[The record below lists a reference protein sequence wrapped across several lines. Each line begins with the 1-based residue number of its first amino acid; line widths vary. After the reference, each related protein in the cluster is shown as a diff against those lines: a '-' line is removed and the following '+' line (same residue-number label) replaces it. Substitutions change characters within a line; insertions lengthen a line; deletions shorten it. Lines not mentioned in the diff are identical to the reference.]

1 MGLQFEIAG
10 NQIDG
15 TRDYQEDAYLI
26 THLTDAEGQ
35 STALVI
41 VADGMGGH
49 AAGNVA
55 SNMVVQAINKYISA
69 NYPSDDI
76 TGLLQGGVLKA
87 NASIAETIRETPAL
101 QGMGCTMV
109 VVLIEQDRLWW
120 ASVGDSHLYLLR
132 DKQLIKK
139 NADHSYGGFLDRLAA
154 AGQAMEP
161 EPGLSRNM
169 LMSAVTG
176 DEITE
181 IDCPEEPLQ
190 LQAGDQLLICSD
202 GMDTLSHG
210 KIIQYAEW
218 AEKPKA
224 YVQALLDAVDEAAMP
239 RQDNT
244 TALVINMRSAD
255 VATSGQAAEQAEADD
270 GRGDTGEM
278 EFLDI
283 GAGGDEPDV
292 ATDQAAAEVAESA
305 ASAAPESAPELEPK
319 PEASPAATYAAAE
332 PEPPRTDETPARHGP
347 VIASAAVVVIAIIAL
362 AGYFL
367 IWLPGEPPQPAPE
380 STTVTEAP
388 TSAAPPAEP
397 EAEPAPAE
405 PTVSEPPAATAS
417 RDADTEQSAAT
428 QKAPPKS
435 VEITTFSDSL
445 RGGDQGPT
453 MARLPAGRFMMG
465 STRANEERPKH
476 QVRVPAFA
484 ISQHE
489 ITIGQYARYAR
500 ATGAAMPD
508 TQGLPPDYPM
518 FNVSW
523 QQAANYVRWLSQ
535 QTGQNYRLPT
545 EAEWEYAA
553 SAGRDTS
560 YWWGITM
567 EAGHAHCFGCS
578 DGPPPRGPTA
588 VGQFPANPFGLHDT
602 EGNIAEWVQDCW
614 HNSYDGAPETA
625 VAWTQGGNCAQR
637 VVRGGSWS
645 SPPMSLRNAHRDRFS
660 ADNQYDHVGFR
671 VARDVV
677 SE

>member
-15 TRDYQEDAYLI
+15 ARDYQEDAYLI
-26 THLTDAEGQ
+26 TQLTDAEGQ
-35 STALVI
+35 PAALVI

-55 SNMVVQAINKYISA
+55 SNMAVQAINKYISS

-109 VVLIEQDRLWW
+109 GILIEQDRLWW

-176 DEITE
+176 EEITE

-190 LQAGDQLLICSD
+190 LQPGDRLLLCSD

-218 AEKPKA
+218 SEKPKE
-224 YVQALLDAVDEAAMP
+224 YVQALLDAIDEAAMP

-244 TALVINMRSAD
+244 TALVINILSEDA
-255 VATSGQAAEQAEADD
+255 AGSGQAAEPAEQAEADD

-278 EFLDI
+278 EIVDI
-283 GAGGDEPDV
+283 GAGDSDDTDAGDEE
-292 ATDQAAAEVAESA
+292 TG
-305 ASAAPESAPELEPK
+305 PELEPAPK
-319 PEASPAATYAAAE
+319 PAAVAAE
-332 PEPPRTDETPARHGP
+332 PGPAAADRPARGRGAL
-347 VIASAAVVVIAIIAL
+347 IASAAAVVIALVAV

-367 IWLPGEPPQPAPE
+367 LQSTEEPAPQSPPVTE
-380 STTVTEAP
+380 TPVTEAP
-388 TSAAPPAEP
+388 PAESGSEP
-397 EAEPAPAE
+397 DAAEPPVETASQDTDNIEKPGEAEKPAPA
-405 PTVSEPPAATAS
+405 
-417 RDADTEQSAAT
+417 
-428 QKAPPKS
+428 PKS
-435 VEITTFSDSL
+435 IDIETFSDSL
-445 RGGDQGPT
+445 RGGGRGPT
-453 MARLPAGRFMMG
+453 MARLPAGSFMMG
-465 STRANEERPKH
+465 SSRANEERPEH
-476 QVRVPAFA
+476 EVRVPAFA

-489 ITIGQYARYAR
+489 ITIEQFARYAR
-500 ATGAAMPD
+500 ATGRSMPN
-508 TQGLPPDYPM
+508 TQGMPSDYPM

-523 QQAANYVRWLSQ
+523 QQAVDYTRWLSA
-535 QTGQNYRLPT
+535 QTGQNYRLPS

-553 SAGRDTS
+553 SAGRDTT
-560 YWWGITM
+560 YWWGVTM
-567 EAGHAHCFGCS
+567 EPGHAHCFGCS

-614 HNSYDGAPETA
+614 HTSYDGAPDTA
-625 VAWTQGGNCAQR
+625 TAWTEGGDCAQR

-645 SPPMSLRNAHRDRFS
+645 SPPTSLRNARRDKFS
-660 ADNQYDHVGFR
+660 AENQYDHIGFR
-671 VARDVV
+671 VARDVQ
-677 SE
+677 SER